1 MPLFENFP
9 YTNFHELNLDWLI
22 KKVQDIEASFPEGT
36 IGIEKGGTGATNA
49 VDART
54 NLGIYADTLHMSSG
68 DSTTI
73 SSQLSTL
80 AAALS
85 ALSDNINYRIFR
97 TVADVGQTV
106 GTATLNGCYAGM
118 SIGDILIA
126 DPDEF
131 TPSEV
136 PETAGSLIMVK
147 NGAAS
152 GSLRFYGN
160 RTYEMAFSANYPD
173 GTWKQLINDTDVIP
187 ISNGGT
193 GATNAADA
201 LSNLG
206 IDFSGTVLSV
216 AGVGANPTGDVPL
229 VASDLD
235 VNYTLFS
242 SITDLGLP
250 LGSTITAVWTA
261 LGANEA
267 RILFPSSE
275 ISDPPVADDG
285 LIYLVKNNT
294 ATDGFILYYG
304 KASTTADY
312 RMYLSG
318 STPSGT
324 WIKVHEQL
332 KIYQVTTASQTI
344 AANNLYDFYIPYT
357 DVPTTGRIIGIVGVG
372 AAGAGSSWC
381 LLFRYT
387 NDAGNSRYDIGMR
400 NMDSNA
406 HTVAARADFLCAE

>member
-318 STPSGT
+318 SVPSGT

-387 NDAGNSRYDIGMR
+387 NDSGNSRYDIGMR

>member
-36 IGIEKGGTGATNA
+36 IGVEKGGTGATTA
-49 VDART
+49 ADART
-54 NLGIYADTLHMSSG
+54 NLEIYADTVHMSSG

-85 ALSDNINYRIFR
+85 ALAGDINYRIFR
-97 TVADVGQTV
+97 TVEDVGQTV

-118 SIGDILIA
+118 SVGDILIA
-126 DPDEF
+126 DPSEF
-131 TPSEV
+131 SPAEV

-173 GTWKQLINDTDVIP
+173 GTWKQLLNDTDVIP

-193 GATNAADA
+193 GATNASDA
-201 LSNLG
+201 LTNLG

-229 VASDLD
+229 TASDLD
-235 VNYTLFS
+235 INYTLFS

-304 KASTTADY
+304 KTSSTADY

-324 WIKVHEQL
+324 WEAIHKKLVRRT
-332 KIYQVTTASQTI
+332 VSTSAQTVAI
-344 AANNLYDFYIPYT
+344 NGNAVYNIPYSDFT
-357 DVPTTGRIIGIVGVG
+357 SGRVLSLASFQITGS
-372 AAGAGSSWC
+372 GSSWAAIY
-381 LLFRYT
+381 LQQLDDGNGRVQVGIRNF
-387 NDAGNSRYDIGMR
+387 DAGA
-400 NMDSNA
+400 A
-406 HTVAARADFLCAE
+406 HTLACKIQCLCEE

>member
-22 KKVQDIEASFPEGT
+22 KKVQDIEAAFPEGT
-36 IGIEKGGTGATNA
+36 IGIEKGGTGATTA
-49 VDART
+49 ADART
-54 NLGIYADTLHMSSG
+54 NLEIYADTVHMSSG

-85 ALSDNINYRIFR
+85 ALAGDINYRIFR
-97 TVADVGQTV
+97 TVEDVGQTV

-118 SIGDILIA
+118 SVGDILIA
-126 DPDEF
+126 DPSEF
-131 TPSEV
+131 SPAEV

-173 GTWKQLINDTDVIP
+173 GTWKCLINDTDIVP

-193 GATNAADA
+193 GADNAADA

-216 AGVGANPTGDVPL
+216 ASVGADPTGNVPL

-235 VNYTLFS
+235 IDYTLFS

-250 LGSTITAVWTA
+250 LGSTISAVWSA
-261 LGANEA
+261 LGAHEA

-275 ISDPPVADDG
+275 ISNPPVADDG

-294 ATDGFILYYG
+294 ATDGFIFYYG

-318 STPSGT
+318 GTPSGT
-324 WIKVHEQL
+324 WVKIHETL
-332 KIYQVTTASQTI
+332 VMRQVLTATQTVN
-344 AANNLYDFYIPYT
+344 ANSLADFLIPYT
-357 DVPTTGRIIGIVGVG
+357 DVPTTGRILGVIGVG
-372 AAGAGSSWC
+372 ATGGGSSN
-381 LLFRYT
+381 LVLFRIS
-387 NDAGNSRYDIGMR
+387 NDTGVSKYDIGVR
-400 NMDSNA
+400 NISGSATTNRIR
-406 HTVAARADFLCAE
+406 VDFLCAE